1 MKWFLTTFF
10 FLVAFTLAHSAFA
23 DSDRATCKLET
34 GDVGTIIGRGET
46 QNKAYGDAIEKCY
59 MKREALF
66 EKARAQ
72 VVDIERGQ
80 DLIDSCSEMKCS

>member
-10 FLVAFTLAHSAFA
+10 FLVFLTAAHSAFA
-23 DSDRATCKLET
+23 ASDSKTCKFET
-34 GDVGTIIGRGET
+34 GDIGTVIGHGET
-46 QNKAYGDAIEKCY
+46 RNQAYGDAIEKCY

-66 EKARAQ
+66 ERARAH
-72 VVDIERGQ
+72 VVDVERGQ